1 MPKKLLNIWFF
12 IFFSSFA
19 ILLTNSPRNFLVSH
33 FFGFDMS
40 NIVGSSFYSKVE
52 SGVGSDVNSGFDAD
66 IGIKVFSRYFMGNIL
81 LLNLRIFSLA
91 LRNNSMLFWKDL
103 LTSFFTFIYTL

>member
-1 MPKKLLNIWFF
+1 MPKKITKYLVIY
-12 IFFSSFA
+12 IFFSFP

-33 FFGFDMS
+33 FFGSDMS
-40 NIVGSSFYSKVE
+40 NIVRSSFYSKVE
-52 SGVGSDVNSGFDAD
+52 SGVGSGVNSGFDAD

-91 LRNNSMLFWKDL
+91 LRNNSMLF
-103 LTSFFTFIYTL
+103 